1 MHPDLEALLALQ
13 SEDAGIHDLEQ
24 RLKATE
30 PRLQQLDKAKEA
42 AAAAVTRARQSLEAE
57 EKKHRELQ
65 VRVSEHRQMHEKN
78 VAQLDQVRKMREATA
93 AVLQVERAR
102 RILADEE
109 AELTTIARRIAELR
123 EASTA
128 RQHDLELLEEE
139 QKGTRAELASERK
152 SIEDQLASEREK
164 RNGAANKVARALL
177 GKYERIRTRRPA
189 KSVFAL
195 RDQSCGNCDTAIP
208 LQRRN
213 LMQSTGA
220 IEVCEA
226 CGVLLY
232 AEK

>member
-24 RLKATE
+24 RLKGTE
-30 PRLQQLDKAKEA
+30 PRLQQLDRAREA
-42 AAAAVTRARQSLEAE
+42 AATAVTRARQSLEAE

-123 EASTA
+123 EAVST
-128 RQHDLELLEEE
+128 RQHELESLEEE
-139 QKGTRAELASERK
+139 QKAIREEIAGERKGITDQLESERGK
-152 SIEDQLASEREK
+152 RES
-164 RNGAANKVARALL
+164 AAVKVPRTLL

-195 RDQSCGNCDTAIP
+195 RDQSCGNCDTSIP

-213 LMQSTGA
+213 LMASTGA